1 MIGIA
6 RRRIPTIA
14 EESSDGRGII
24 DSYGY
29 VDLGLPSGLLWA
41 TCNVGATVETDCG
54 EYYKWGS
61 VIPYPDGEYDAMN
74 SGTLPL
80 TEDAAHVNMGG
91 DWRMPTRDDAQELID
106 NTVGVKT
113 TINGITGCK
122 FSKTINGVERYIFIP
137 FGGRNNDG
145 NKSFMAIWLSKPY
158 GYTKAD
164 KLYCIINNNYVPV
177 INPSYHSGKM
187 DGMNVRGVH
196 QRS

>member
-61 VIPYPDGEYDAMN
+61 VIPYPNGDYDTMV

-91 DWRMPTRDDAQELID
+91 GWRMPTYDDAQELID
-106 NTVGVKT
+106 NTVGAMT

-122 FSKTINGVERYIFIP
+122 FSKTINGIERYIFIP

-145 NKSFMAIWLSKPY
+145 NKSFMVTWLSTSVLENY
-158 GYTKAD
+158 AW
-164 KLYCIINNNYVPV
+164 KLYCINNNNYVPV
-177 INPSYHSGKM
+177 LSWAWHTGKK